1 MLLYAASWPKILLF
15 GNSKFEIRNS
25 TIELTLKVL
34 QSAYRTLAQARFF
47 QQRASALLMKTYWKW
62 QHSLRPVKRDHF
74 FHWPLS
80 QSPTK
85 ITFGSKKWV
94 YLLAFRATN
103 HSRYRNFLW
112 CLSWRLDHQINGK
125 FGIPVLLT
133 IGTKLYIPSTLNIDL
148 ILWHTQNVKTWVKSW
163 VISFTF
169 QAYTLPHTLNF
180 ICVSLFTF
188 HIWILKQF

>member
-1 MLLYAASWPKILLF
+1 MVLTNLIATVCCFLAQNFAFRTHHL
-15 GNSKFEIRNS
+15 RNS

-34 QSAYRTLAQARFF
+34 QSACRTLAQARFF

-133 IGTKLYIPSTLNIDL
+133 IGTKLYIPSIRNTDLVHKMSKHGLNHGLFLSLFKLLPFPIHW
-148 ILWHTQNVKTWVKSW
+148 ILYVLAYLH
-163 VISFTF
+163 FTF
-169 QAYTLPHTLNF
+169 EF
-180 ICVSLFTF
+180 
-188 HIWILKQF
+188 

>member
-1 MLLYAASWPKILLF
+1 MLAGIFS
-15 GNSKFEIRNS
+15 EINKRVVLNNAMLAGKKPSVDTIIRATRVCCFLTQNFVFRTQHLRNS

-34 QSAYRTLAQARFF
+34 QSACRTLAQARFF

-94 YLLAFRATN
+94 YLLSGPQIIHVTEIFFGAYLEIWQYA
-103 HSRYRNFLW
+103 LW
-112 CLSWRLDHQINGK
+112 YAGLLGRWDLRIKRLTPN
-125 FGIPVLLT
+125 
-133 IGTKLYIPSTLNIDL
+133 
-148 ILWHTQNVKTWVKSW
+148 
-163 VISFTF
+163 ISF
-169 QAYTLPHTLNF
+169 
-180 ICVSLFTF
+180 S
-188 HIWILKQF
+188 